1 VTHDLGSL
9 VEVVGFLVAMT
20 VLARACADEGLF
32 RAWGG
37 AVARASRD
45 PRRLSLAAG
54 LLAAGVTVVLTLDA
68 TVVLLTPVLIAAGLA
83 RRGSL
88 LSVRLAN
95 SASTLL
101 PISNLTNLLAVGA
114 TGWAFLEF
122 ARVML
127 PVWLVAV
134 VAEIALVTWWCR
146 RDPAPV
152 PPTGA
157 AAATPLVPAGIV
169 IAVLAGLASGQ
180 EPWVVATA
188 GAILA
193 GLRAIATRVSTWRDL
208 LVAANL
214 PLAALVIVW
223 GWVVTWAAT
232 TPAGDWVT
240 DLLPG
245 TTDGGVG
252 WAALVGTALVAMVVA
267 NVVNNLPA
275 TLLLLPA
282 AAATGP
288 LSVAALLIGVNV
300 GANLTAVGSLANLLW
315 RGSGGRDTV
324 GWGEFHRLGLL
335 STPLLV
341 VLCATVLWAWAPVV
355 T

>member
-1 VTHDLGSL
+1 MTHDLGSL

-20 VLARACADEGLF
+20 VLGRAAADEGLF
-32 RAWGG
+32 AAWGG
-37 AVARASRD
+37 LVARASRD
-45 PRRLSLAAG
+45 PRRLTLAAG

-68 TVVLLTPVLIAAGLA
+68 TVVLLTPVLLAAGLG

-114 TGWAFLEF
+114 TGWTFLEF
-122 ARVML
+122 ARVMA
-127 PVWLVAV
+127 PVWVVGVA
-134 VAEIALVTWWCR
+134 AEIALVTWWCR
-146 RDPAPV
+146 RDPAPSAPVGAV
-152 PPTGA
+152 P
-157 AAATPLVPAGIV
+157 ATPLVPAGVV
-169 IAVLAGLASGQ
+169 IAVLCGLAAG
-180 EPWVVATA
+180 EPPWIVATA
-188 GAILA
+188 GAVLLGGHA
-193 GLRAIATRVSTWRDL
+193 LATRASSWREL

-223 GWVVTWAAT
+223 GWVVTLVAG
-232 TPAGDWVT
+232 TPAGDWIT
-240 DLLPG
+240 DLLPHG
-245 TTDGGVG
+245 TT
-252 WAALVGTALVAMVVA
+252 WAALVGIALVSMLVA
-267 NVVNNLPA
+267 NTINNLPA

-288 LSVAALLIGVNV
+288 LGVAALLIGVNV

-315 RGSGGRDTV
+315 RGAGGRTTV

-335 STPLLV
+335 TTPFLV
-341 VLCATVLWAWAPVV
+341 ALGASVLWAWSSVAL
-355 T
+355 

>member
-32 RAWGG
+32 MAWGG

-127 PVWLVAV
+127 PVWVVAV

-152 PPTGA
+152 QPTGPA
-157 AAATPLVPAGIV
+157 TATPLVPAGIV

-180 EPWVVATA
+180 EPWVVAAA

-193 GLRAIATRVSTWRDL
+193 GGHAIATRATTWRDL
-208 LVAANL
+208 AVAANL
-214 PLAALVIVW
+214 PLAVLVIVW

-240 DLLPG
+240 ALLPQG
-245 TTDGGVG
+245 TG
-252 WAALVGTALVAMVVA
+252 WSALVGTALVAMVVA

-288 LSVAALLIGVNV
+288 VGVAALLIGVNV
-300 GANLTAVGSLANLLW
+300 GANLTAVGSLASLLW

-335 STPLLV
+335 TTPLLV
-341 VLCATVLWAWAPVV
+341 VLCATVLWAWSPVV
-355 T
+355 A